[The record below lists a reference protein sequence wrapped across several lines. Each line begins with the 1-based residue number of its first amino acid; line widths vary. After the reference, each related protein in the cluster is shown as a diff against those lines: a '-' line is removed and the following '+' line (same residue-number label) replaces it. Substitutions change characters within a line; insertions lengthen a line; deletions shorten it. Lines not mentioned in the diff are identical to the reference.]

1 MNAISTDPR
10 SWADIAAENARLQ
23 ELIKVAETTINALKV
38 SAGDADRE
46 KFGVALDH
54 LTRWAAARMDMVMWR
69 VK

>member
-1 MNAISTDPR
+1 MKSDPR

>member
-1 MNAISTDPR
+1 MTDPR
-10 SWADIAAENARLQ
+10 SWNDIAAENARLL

-38 SAGDADRE
+38 SAGDADRD
-46 KFGVALDH
+46 KFVGALGH

>member
-1 MNAISTDPR
+1 MTTDPR
-10 SWADIAAENARLQ
+10 SWADIAAENARLR

-54 LTRWAAARMDMVMWR
+54 LTRWAAERMDMVMWR